1 MAENGLLSEERPLLA
16 HKDTRAPSKKKA
28 ISPLV
33 QLAGQ
38 REWNLQR
45 LAKLV
50 SSGRPAF
57 DFTTAGSSGKS
68 PEVLLNLL
76 ALPVFKTGL
85 VIDIRANPSSQHT
98 PLWNKP
104 SVQSIVKGRGL
115 DYIHRPDLGVP
126 REIRNQL
133 VHELMSYPAFFEW
146 YDSHVA
152 TEAAVESLREFLPRR
167 PLFLCTE
174 LGLTYCHRHRLAL
187 AVEKRFDMVSFDV

>member
-1 MAENGLLSEERPLLA
+1 MP
-16 HKDTRAPSKKKA
+16 HTDTRTPRKKKE

-45 LAKLV
+45 LTKLV

-57 DFTTAGSSGKS
+57 DFTTAGSSGKT

-85 VIDIRANPSSQHT
+85 VVDIRANPSSQHT
-98 PLWNKP
+98 PLWNKT
-104 SVQSIVKGRGL
+104 SIQSLVRGCGL
-115 DYIHRPDLGVP
+115 EYVHRPDLGVP
-126 REIRNQL
+126 REVRNQL
-133 VHELMSYPAFFEW
+133 VGEHPSYSAFFEW

-152 TEAAVESLREFLPRR
+152 TDLAVEGLRELIPRR

-174 LGLTYCHRHRLAL
+174 LGPTYCHRHRLAL
-187 AVEKRFDMVSFDV
+187 AVEKRFNLVSFDV

>member
-1 MAENGLLSEERPLLA
+1 MKRE
-16 HKDTRAPSKKKA
+16 

-45 LAKLV
+45 LAKIV
-50 SSGRPAF
+50 SSGRPTF

-76 ALPVFKTGL
+76 SLPVFKTGL
-85 VIDIRANPSSQHT
+85 VVDIRANPSSQHT

-104 SVQSIVKGRGL
+104 SVQAIVKGCGL

-133 VHELMSYPAFFEW
+133 VHGLMSYPAFFEW
-146 YDSHVA
+146 YDAHVA
-152 TEAAVESLREFLPRR
+152 TEAAVEGLRELITRH

-187 AVEKRFDMVSFDV
+187 AVEKRFDMISFDV

>member
-1 MAENGLLSEERPLLA
+1 MAENGLLSEYHPVVA
-16 HKDTRAPSKKKA
+16 HKDTGVPPKKKE

-38 REWNLQR
+38 REWNIPR

-50 SSGRPAF
+50 ASGRPTF

-76 ALPVFKTGL
+76 AFPVFKTG
-85 VIDIRANPSSQHT
+85 VVVDIRANPSSQHT

-133 VHELMSYPAFFEW
+133 VHGLMSYVAFFEW
-146 YDSHVA
+146 YDARVA
-152 TEAAVESLREFLPRR
+152 TEAAVEGLRELIPKH

-174 LGLTYCHRHRLAL
+174 LGLTYCHRYRLAL
-187 AVEKRFDMVSFDV
+187 AVEKRFDTISFDV